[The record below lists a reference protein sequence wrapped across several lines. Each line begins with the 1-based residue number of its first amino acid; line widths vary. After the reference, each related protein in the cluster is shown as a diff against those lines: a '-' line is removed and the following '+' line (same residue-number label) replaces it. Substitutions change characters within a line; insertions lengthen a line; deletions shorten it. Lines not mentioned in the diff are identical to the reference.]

1 MSIECATFFN
11 EHVAKVT
18 KLLKD
23 YNFKKSASFVNIS
36 NSDSN
41 NISNLNKQKEVVKD
55 YHNKL
60 KYI

>member
-11 EHVAKVT
+11 EHVGKVT

-23 YNFKKSASFVNIS
+23 YNSKKSASFANIS
-36 NSDSN
+36 NSDNN

>member
-1 MSIECATFFN
+1 MFFN

-18 KLLKD
+18 KLLMD
-23 YNFKKSASFVNIS
+23 YNSKKSAPFANIS

>member
-1 MSIECATFFN
+1 MFFN

-18 KLLKD
+18 KLLMD
-23 YNFKKSASFVNIS
+23 YNSKKVRHLQIFQTLIAIIS
-36 NSDSN
+36 L
-41 NISNLNKQKEVVKD
+41 NLNKQKEVVKD